1 MKWNSF
7 YDTFQLSASDFLL
20 ITMCALNSVRGE
32 QLRVKQRSHSGFS
45 EVRGEGRGPGGGG
58 RKEGAGRCGL
68 RCGGCGGA
76 PAGTKDSVSQS
87 VTINGLNSWGSCGVK
102 TSDTLINKDNK
113 SQYFTGVT
121 KHCRK
126 IGQCYRGMS
135 YGINR
140 FRSALCWRHTLPL
153 SLYFSLGHTGCH
165 CSVLTLGGSSCPDPT
180 WRRGTVHLVLMTLPM
195 TGGTL
200 RLVPPDGHLQETL
213 KNGAFLT
220 SVTCMHG
227 VNFYFHREKYL
238 DNRKRSWMYYF
249 SF

>member
-1 MKWNSF
+1 M
-7 YDTFQLSASDFLL
+7 
-20 ITMCALNSVRGE
+20 RGGD
-32 QLRVKQRSHSGFS
+32 LA
-45 EVRGEGRGPGGGG
+45 GE
-58 RKEGAGRCGL
+58 AGR
-68 RCGGCGGA
+68 RE
-76 PAGTKDSVSQS
+76 PAGVVSAVRAAEEPLRGLKTLSQS

-102 TSDTLINKDNK
+102 TSDTLINKDTK
-113 SQYFTGVT
+113 SRHFTGVT

-126 IGQCYRGMS
+126 TGQCYRGTGH
-135 YGINR
+135 GINR
-140 FRSALCWRHTLPL
+140 FRFSALRWRHTLPL

-195 TGGTL
+195 TGGTP

-220 SVTCMHG
+220 SVTYMHG
-227 VNFYFHREKYL
+227 VNFCFHREKYL